1 MHALQEL
8 FVAVVVPKNHVVF
21 LVRHQRFNHVAILDN
36 RTLGCN
42 SNSYSPSHVL
52 TAMGIPTDEIESC
65 VRLSWGAK
73 TDIDALSDSI
83 NQLLDVAKGLVF

>member
-1 MHALQEL
+1 MLSCDLRSLPGAHCRISETSLK
-8 FVAVVVPKNHVVF
+8 P
-21 LVRHQRFNHVAILDN
+21 
-36 RTLGCN
+36 
-42 SNSYSPSHVL
+42 Y
-52 TAMGIPTDEIESC
+52 TAHIPTDEIESC